1 MPLLGEG
8 AGTAGAEIARKLG
21 RSAPS
26 FTLPACSQHIST
38 NLQIETQRM
47 RGVMLDIKASH
58 IPLALLEAFLMLED
72 LASGIFYML
81 HRLSWDVNSSTCDN
95 RAVVNWS

>member
-38 NLQIETQRM
+38 NLQIKTQRV
-47 RGVMLDIKASH
+47 RGVMYRVVFLTGPPLKMSLDWPPPDLLGLAP
-58 IPLALLEAFLMLED
+58 PLNFL
-72 LASGIFYML
+72 S
-81 HRLSWDVNSSTCDN
+81 V
-95 RAVVNWS
+95 

>member
-8 AGTAGAEIARKLG
+8 AGTAGAEIGRKLG

-38 NLQIETQRM
+38 NLQIKTQRV
-47 RGVMLDIKASH
+47 RGVMYRVVFLTAPPQKMPLDWPPPKFAWTGP
-58 IPLALLEAFLMLED
+58 PLISL
-72 LASGIFYML
+72 SVGITL
-81 HRLSWDVNSSTCDN
+81 PDT
-95 RAVVNWS
+95 